1 MREGGV
7 SAGFD
12 IKPVFRNVI
21 LSDGRVSRVD
31 AADERVCC
39 GGAAEHS
46 VNGAEAA
53 LKDEGPVVK
62 STAQIKNLCCCIL
75 L

>member
-1 MREGGV
+1 LD
-7 SAGFD
+7 S
-12 IKPVFRNVI
+12 
-21 LSDGRVSRVD
+21 SDGRVSRVA

-46 VNGAEAA
+46 VIGAEAA

-62 STAQIKNLCCCIL
+62 STAQIKNLCCCL
-75 L
+75 LLQISWMCSSLSSS